1 MTYSHFTELPA
12 WQAARDYKLAIYRL
26 CESKAFD
33 EDADLRGQL
42 RRAVAKP
49 PAHIS
54 EAYGR
59 FNPADSARILVQ
71 AKGELM
77 ESQNHLFDACDQHI
91 ITEAVRVEYHAM
103 AQAVIGQ
110 VDGWRDYLQ
119 SEEARRNVERIR
131 AQRRRNRNRNRN
143 NENQNPNPNPNQRNP
158 NPNPTQRNQNPNPNQ
173 RNQNPES
180 PE

>member
-1 MTYSHFTELPA
+1 MTYGHFTELPV

-26 CESKAFD
+26 CEGKAFG

-71 AKGELM
+71 AKAELM
-77 ESQNHLFDACDQHI
+77 ESQSHPFDACDQNL
-91 ITEAVRVEYHAM
+91 ITEAVRAEYHAM
-103 AQAVIGQ
+103 AQEVIGQ

-119 SEEARRNVERIR
+119 SEEARRNVEKIR
-131 AQRRRNRNRNRN
+131 AHRRRNRNRNQN
-143 NENQNPNPNPNQRNP
+143 TNENENE
-158 NPNPTQRNQNPNPNQ
+158 NQ
-173 RNQNPES
+173 RNQNSES

>member
-1 MTYSHFTELPA
+1 MTYSHFTELPV

-26 CESKAFD
+26 CGSRAFG
-33 EDADLRGQL
+33 EDAELRGQL

-59 FNPADSARILVQ
+59 FSPADSARILVQ
-71 AKGELM
+71 AKAELM
-77 ESQNHLFDACDQHI
+77 ESQNHLFDACDQNI

-103 AQAVIGQ
+103 AQEVIGQ

-119 SEEARRNVERIR
+119 SEEARRNVEKIR
-131 AQRRRNRNRNRN
+131 ERRK
-143 NENQNPNPNPNQRNP
+143 
-158 NPNPTQRNQNPNPNQ
+158 RNQNQ
-173 RNQNPES
+173 NQNQGNKNRES